1 MASNEDKLRSY
12 LKAVTADLQQTRQR
26 LQAMEQREQEPI
38 AVIGMACRYPGG
50 AVSPDA
56 LWELVATGRDAIGEF
71 PADRGWD
78 LEAVF
83 DADPDRAGTSYARR
97 GGFLYDLPE
106 FDAELFGVSPREAMA
121 MDPQQ
126 RVLLELA
133 WEALERAG
141 IAADRLRGS
150 ATGVFAG
157 ASATDYGPRLHE
169 ASDGAEGYVLT
180 GTTPSVVSG
189 RIAYTFG
196 FEGPA
201 LTVDTACSSSLVA
214 VHLAAR
220 ALRQGECGLALAG
233 GATVMSTPGMFVE
246 FSRQRGLASDG
257 RCKSFSDDA
266 DGTGWAEGAGL
277 LVLERLGDAVANGHP
292 VLAVI
297 RGSAV
302 NSDGASNGLTAP
314 NGPSQQ
320 RVIAQ
325 ALADARLTA
334 RQIDAVEA
342 HGTGTTLGDPIEAQA
357 LLATYGRE
365 HSAEQPL
372 WLGSVKSNIGHTQAA
387 AGVAGLIKMVQAM
400 RHGRLP
406 RTLHAE
412 RPSRHVDWTSGGV
425 ELLAEDT
432 AWPATNRPRR
442 AAVSAFGISGTNA
455 HVVLE
460 QAPPPVETGGAERGA
475 GPAEP
480 IDGRRAGGAAN
491 TIDGQRAGGA
501 RNTIDGQRAGGAT
514 RTIDGQHTGDPAN
527 TIDGQRAGG
536 ATKTTD
542 GQRTGNPANTTDGQR
557 TGNPANTTDGQRT
570 GNPANTTD
578 GQHTGNPA
586 HTVAQSASA
595 DAAPRPDEER
605 AARTALWVLSARSR
619 EALSTRAVELAE
631 TVRGASGVPVA
642 DVGWSLATTRAAFED
657 RAVVLG
663 AGRDEL
669 VEGLDALAVDGT
681 SPRLVRGKA
690 VAGAARPVFVF
701 SGQGSQWSGMAVGLW
716 DAEPVFAA
724 WMRRCGAALALHTGW
739 DLRTLLDAPADD
751 DCWGRDEVVQPLL
764 WAVMVSLAEL
774 WRHYGV
780 APAAVVGHSQGE
792 FAAAVVAGGLSL
804 EDGARLVAAR
814 SRVVG
819 ALSGSGAM
827 VSVALPAAE
836 VERQLVAYRGEL
848 GVAAVNGP
856 SATVVSGARGAVES
870 YLAHCAS
877 QGVRARPVPIAYA
890 SHSALVEPVRE
901 ELLRELSGITARAGA
916 VPFCSTVTGEP
927 LPTEELD
934 AAYWYRNLRSPVL
947 FAPAVRRLLDAG
959 HTVFL
964 EMSPHPVLAPAVE
977 ECLDASGTDGRALGT
992 LRRGEGGEPRFRQA
1006 LAEAYAAGVV
1016 PDWQALFPGARAVP
1030 LPTYPFR
1037 RRRYWLADRAGSSPE
1052 PARGR
1057 DGHKRFQDRDE
1068 RSRVRDDRFW
1078 DRDERFWKL
1087 DERFWKLV
1095 ERADTAA
1102 LRQELPGIGEDTLR
1116 EVAPALHAWR
1126 TRARADAAVG
1136 DLRHEVVWRPVT
1148 ERPAA
1153 GHPGHWLLVTAGAAA
1168 GERSARWTEA
1178 AHDVLAA
1185 RGARVTVVD
1194 LAGLGPDDRAVIA
1207 RRLAR
1212 ASAGGPV
1219 EGVLSLMALDERPD
1233 PVHGALPSG
1242 AATLLGLVQ
1251 ALAELAELGTDL
1263 PLWSLTCAAVNAV
1276 DGDALLHPVQAQTW
1290 GLGRVVALEQPRLWG
1305 GLVDLPPDPGVQEW
1319 RRLCGVLTGSA
1330 GDEDQLAIRP
1340 GGVRVRRLVPAPL
1353 PAGGAV
1359 WRPGGTVVVTGGSGA
1374 LAPHLARWL
1383 ADAGAEHVV
1392 LASRRGP
1399 DAPGHA
1405 ALCAELA
1412 GRGTRVTAL
1421 SCDITD
1427 RESVRALL
1435 REATAAGGGPVRAV
1449 LHAATATRLGPLVA
1463 TGAAELAQVLA
1474 AKTLGAVHLAEL
1486 TDTDDAP
1493 ELVFFSSIAA
1503 VWGSGEH
1510 GAYAAANAFL
1520 DAYAEQLRRRGR
1532 RVTAVAFG
1540 AWRSDEL
1547 PAELDEAQLERQGL
1561 PLLEPGLALSGLGRE
1576 LAAGGGR
1583 PVALV
1588 DVRWETFAPVFASAR
1603 PRPLFD
1609 EVPAVRGALE
1619 RAARARVAD
1628 AGVDGGA
1635 DAGASGERLRR
1646 LARLPEAARAREVL
1660 DVVTAEVS
1668 AVLGHS
1674 GADRPAPDRTFKE
1687 LGFDSLLA
1695 VALRNRLRAA
1705 TGLPLP
1711 VTLVFDHPSPK
1722 ALARFLT
1729 DGLGADDTSAP
1740 AGSVHE
1746 ELDRLAGVL
1755 ESVPVAAPER
1765 TAVRERLLALADA
1778 LAPLPGG
1785 GGPDGADA
1793 DLDEVSTDDLLKIID
1808 QEFGTDGIGVD

>member
-1 MASNEDKLRSY
+1 MASNEEKLRSY

-26 LQAMEQREQEPI
+26 LQAVEQREHEPI

-126 RVLLELA
+126 RLLLELA

-169 ASDGAEGYVLT
+169 ADDGAEGYVLT

-189 RIAYTFG
+189 RIAYTLG
-196 FEGPA
+196 LEGPA

-220 ALRQGECGLALAG
+220 ALRLGECGLALAG

-246 FSRQRGLASDG
+246 FSRQRGLAADG

-277 LVLERLGDAVANGHP
+277 LVLERLADAEANGHP

-320 RVIAQ
+320 RVITQ

-365 HSAEQPL
+365 HTAEQPL

-387 AGVAGLIKMVQAM
+387 AGVAGIIKMVQAM
-400 RHGRLP
+400 RYGRLP

-412 RPSRHVDWTSGGV
+412 RPSRHVDWASGGV
-425 ELLAEDT
+425 ALLAGDT
-432 AWPATNRPRR
+432 PWPTADRPRR

-455 HVVLE
+455 HIVLE
-460 QAPPPVETGGAERGA
+460 QAPVGQASAGQRANPAGAPARPAPAES
-475 GPAEP
+475 GPAEA
-480 IDGRRAGGAAN
+480 GRHA
-491 TIDGQRAGGA
+491 
-501 RNTIDGQRAGGAT
+501 
-514 RTIDGQHTGDPAN
+514 
-527 TIDGQRAGG
+527 
-536 ATKTTD
+536 
-542 GQRTGNPANTTDGQR
+542 
-557 TGNPANTTDGQRT
+557 
-570 GNPANTTD
+570 
-578 GQHTGNPA
+578 
-586 HTVAQSASA
+586 
-595 DAAPRPDEER
+595 DEER
-605 AARTALWVLSARSR
+605 GSRRTALWVLSARSQ
-619 EALSTRAVELAE
+619 EALRARAGDLGDA
-631 TVRGASGVPVA
+631 VRGVSGVRA
-642 DVGWSLATTRAAFED
+642 GDVGWSLATTRAAFEE

-663 AGRDEL
+663 AGVDDL
-669 VEGLDALAVDGT
+669 VAGLDALAVDGT
-681 SPRLVRGKA
+681 SPRLVRGRA
-690 VAGAARPVFVF
+690 VPGAARPVFVF
-701 SGQGSQWSGMAVGLW
+701 SGQGSQWPGMAVALC
-716 DAEPVFAA
+716 DEEPVFDA
-724 WMRRCGAALALHTGW
+724 WLRRCGEALAPHTGW
-739 DLRTLLDAPADD
+739 ELRDMLEAPADD
-751 DCWGRDEVVQPLL
+751 ARWDRDDVVQPLL

-774 WRHYGV
+774 WRHHGV

-792 FAAAVVAGGLSL
+792 FAAAVAAGALSL

-819 ALSGSGAM
+819 ALSGRGSMA
-827 VSVALPAAE
+827 SVALPAE
-836 VERQLVAYRGEL
+836 ETERQLEAWHDEI

-856 SATVVSGARGAVES
+856 SATVIAGDSDAVAAYLGQCAR
-870 YLAHCAS
+870 
-877 QGVRARPVPIAYA
+877 QGVRTRPVPIAYA

-901 ELLRELSGITARAGA
+901 ELLRELSGVTARAGA
-916 VPFCSTVTGEP
+916 VPFCSTVTGEM
-927 LPTEELD
+927 LPTETLD
-934 AAYWYRNLRSPVL
+934 AGYWYRNLRSPVL
-947 FAPAVRRLLDAG
+947 FARAVERLMDAG

-977 ECLDASGTDGRALGT
+977 ECLDAAGTDGRALGT

-1016 PDWQALFPGARAVP
+1016 PDWQALFPGARTVP

-1037 RRRYWLADRAGSSPE
+1037 RRRYWLADRAGVAP
-1052 PARGR
+1052 G
-1057 DGHKRFQDRDE
+1057 QDRGHDG
-1068 RSRVRDDRFW
+1068 
-1078 DRDERFWKL
+1078 DERFWG
-1087 DERFWKLV
+1087 LV
-1095 ERADTAA
+1095 ERADAAA
-1102 LRQELPGIGEDTLR
+1102 LGRELPGVGEDALR
-1116 EVAPALHAWR
+1116 EVVPALHEWR
-1126 TRARADAAVG
+1126 TRSRVDAALAG
-1136 DLRHEVVWRPVT
+1136 RRYEVVWRPVT
-1148 ERPAA
+1148 ERPAPGPA
-1153 GHPGHWLLVTAGAAA
+1153 GHWLLVTPGASGALSAGWA
-1168 GERSARWTEA
+1168 EA
-1178 AHDVLAA
+1178 ALGALAA
-1185 RGARVTVVD
+1185 RGTRVTVVE
-1194 LAGLGPDDRAVIA
+1194 LTGAGPEDRAGIA
-1207 RRLAR
+1207 ERVAK
-1212 ASAGGPV
+1212 ASADGPLD
-1219 EGVLSLMALDERPD
+1219 GVLSLLALDERPHPAHD
-1233 PVHGALPSG
+1233 ALPSG
-1242 AATLLGLVQ
+1242 VAALLGLVQ
-1251 ALAELAELGTDL
+1251 ALADLGTRV
-1263 PLWSLTCAAVNAV
+1263 PLWSLTCGAVSAF
-1276 DGDALLHPVQAQTW
+1276 DGDPLLHPGQAQVW
-1290 GLGRVVALEQPRLWG
+1290 GLGRVVALEQPQVWG
-1305 GLVDLPPDPGVQEW
+1305 GLIDLPPEPGAAEW
-1319 RRLCGVLTGSA
+1319 QRLCAVLA
-1330 GDEDQLAIRP
+1330 GGAGAEDQLAIRP
-1340 GGVRVRRLVPAPL
+1340 GGARVRRLVPAPV
-1353 PAGGAV
+1353 PPGGPV

-1383 ADAGAEHVV
+1383 TDGGAEHVV

-1405 ALCAELA
+1405 ALAAELA
-1412 GRGTRVTAL
+1412 HRGSRVTAL

-1435 REATAAGGGPVRAV
+1435 REAARGGGPVRAV
-1449 LHAATATRLGPLVA
+1449 VHAATATRLAPLTA
-1463 TGAAELAQVLA
+1463 TGAAELADVLA

-1486 TDTDDAP
+1486 TDPADPP

-1520 DAYAEQLRRRGR
+1520 DAYAEQLRQRGR
-1532 RVTAVAFG
+1532 AATAVAFG

-1547 PAELDEAQLERQGL
+1547 PAELDEEQLERQGL
-1561 PLLEPGLALSGLGRE
+1561 PLLEPRLALAGLGRE

-1603 PRPLFD
+1603 PRPLLD
-1609 EVPAVRGALE
+1609 EIPAARGALG
-1619 RAARARVAD
+1619 RGAHPD
-1628 AGVDGGA
+1628 AGGTSPD
-1635 DAGASGERLRR
+1635 GERLRR
-1646 LARLPEAARAREVL
+1646 LTRLPEAARAREVL
-1660 DVVTAEVS
+1660 DVVTEEVS

-1674 GADRPAPDRTFKE
+1674 PADRPAPGRTFKE
-1687 LGFDSLLA
+1687 LGFDSLTA

-1711 VTLVFDHPSPK
+1711 VTLVFDHPSPQ

-1729 DGLGADDTSAP
+1729 GRLGEDGSTAP

-1746 ELDRLAGVL
+1746 ELDRLTAAL
-1755 ESVPVAAPER
+1755 EAAPVEAGER
-1765 TAVRERLLALADA
+1765 TAVRDRLLALADA
-1778 LAPLPGG
+1778 LAPQPPGG
-1785 GGPDGADA
+1785 GRGDADA

-1808 QEFGTDGIGVD
+1808 HEFGTDGIGVD

>member
-1 MASNEDKLRSY
+1 MASNEEKLRSY

-26 LQAMEQREQEPI
+26 LQAMEQREHEPI

-56 LWELVATGRDAIGEF
+56 LWELVATGGDAIGEF

-126 RVLLELA
+126 RLLLELA

-150 ATGVFAG
+150 GTGVFAG

-169 ASDGAEGYVLT
+169 ADDGAEGYVLT

-189 RIAYTFG
+189 RIAYTLG
-196 FEGPA
+196 LEGPA

-220 ALRQGECGLALAG
+220 ALRLGECGLALAG

-246 FSRQRGLASDG
+246 FSRQRGLAADG

-277 LVLERLGDAVANGHP
+277 LVLERLADAQANGHP

-357 LLATYGRE
+357 LLATYGSE
-365 HSAEQPL
+365 HTAEQPL

-387 AGVAGLIKMVQAM
+387 AGVAGVIKMVQAM

-412 RPSRHVDWTSGGV
+412 RPSRHVDWASGGV
-425 ELLAEDT
+425 ALLADDT
-432 AWPATNRPRR
+432 PWPTADRPRR

-460 QAPPPVETGGAERGA
+460 QAPLEQRGN
-475 GPAEP
+475 PAE
-480 IDGRRAGGAAN
+480 AAAQPPSAEPEA
-491 TIDGQRAGGA
+491 GQRA
-501 RNTIDGQRAGGAT
+501 DE
-514 RTIDGQHTGDPAN
+514 
-527 TIDGQRAGG
+527 
-536 ATKTTD
+536 
-542 GQRTGNPANTTDGQR
+542 
-557 TGNPANTTDGQRT
+557 
-570 GNPANTTD
+570 
-578 GQHTGNPA
+578 
-586 HTVAQSASA
+586 AQGS
-595 DAAPRPDEER
+595 
-605 AARTALWVLSARSR
+605 RTALWVLSARSE
-619 EALSTRAVELAE
+619 EALRARAGDLADA
-631 TVRGASGVPVA
+631 VRGGYGGEVG
-642 DVGWSLATTRAAFED
+642 DVGWSLATTRAAFAE

-663 AGRDEL
+663 VGVDDL
-669 VEGLDALAVDGT
+669 VAGLDALAVDGT
-681 SPRLVRGKA
+681 SPRLVRGRA
-690 VAGAARPVFVF
+690 VPGAARPVFVF
-701 SGQGSQWSGMAVGLW
+701 SGQGSQWSGMAVALW
-716 DAEPVFAA
+716 DEEPVFAA
-724 WMRRCGAALALHTGW
+724 WMRRCGEALAPHTGW
-739 DLRTLLDAPADD
+739 ELRSMLEAPADD
-751 DCWGRDEVVQPLL
+751 ACWGRDDVVQPLL

-774 WRHYGV
+774 WRHHGV

-792 FAAAVVAGGLSL
+792 FAAAVAAGALSL

-819 ALSGSGAM
+819 ALSGRGSMA
-827 VSVALPAAE
+827 SVALPAEEA
-836 VERQLVAYRGEL
+836 ERQLDAWEGDI

-856 SATVVSGARGAVES
+856 SATVIAGDSDAVAA
-870 YLAHCAS
+870 YLAHCAR
-877 QGVRARPVPIAYA
+877 QGVRTRPVPIAYA

-901 ELLRELSGITARAGA
+901 ELLRELSGVTARAGA
-916 VPFCSTVTGEP
+916 VPFCSTVTGEL
-927 LPTEELD
+927 LPTETLD
-934 AAYWYRNLRSPVL
+934 ADYWYRNLRAPVL
-947 FAPAVRRLLDAG
+947 FARAVERLMDAG

-977 ECLDASGTDGRALGT
+977 ECLDAAGTDGRALGT

-1016 PDWQALFPGARAVP
+1016 PDWRSLFPGARAVP

-1037 RRRYWLADRAGSSPE
+1037 RRRYWLADRAGVGP
-1052 PARGR
+1052 G
-1057 DGHKRFQDRDE
+1057 QDRGHDG
-1068 RSRVRDDRFW
+1068 
-1078 DRDERFWKL
+1078 DERFWS
-1087 DERFWKLV
+1087 LV
-1095 ERADTAA
+1095 ERADAAA
-1102 LRQELPGIGEDTLR
+1102 LGRELPGVGEDALR
-1116 EVAPALHAWR
+1116 EVVPALHEWR
-1126 TRARADAAVG
+1126 TRSRVDAALTG
-1136 DLRHEVVWRPVT
+1136 RRYEVVWRPVT
-1148 ERPAA
+1148 ERPVPGPA
-1153 GHPGHWLLVTAGAAA
+1153 GHWLLVTPGAS
-1168 GERSARWTEA
+1168 GERSADWAEA
-1178 AHDVLAA
+1178 ALGALAA
-1185 RGARVTVVD
+1185 RGARVTV
-1194 LAGLGPDDRAVIA
+1194 LELTGAGPEDRAGIA
-1207 RRLAR
+1207 ERVAE

-1219 EGVLSLMALDERPD
+1219 DGVLSLLALDERPH
-1233 PVHGALPSG
+1233 PAHGALPSG
-1242 AATLLGLVQ
+1242 VAALLGLVQ
-1251 ALAELAELGTDL
+1251 ALADLGTRV
-1263 PLWSLTCAAVNAV
+1263 PLWSLTCGAVSAF
-1276 DGDALLHPVQAQTW
+1276 DGDPLLHPVQAQVW
-1290 GLGRVVALEQPRLWG
+1290 GLGRVVALEQPQVWG
-1305 GLVDLPPDPGVQEW
+1305 GLIDLPREPGAEEW
-1319 RRLCGVLTGSA
+1319 RRLCAVLA
-1330 GDEDQLAIRP
+1330 GGAGEEDQLAIRP
-1340 GGVRVRRLVPAPL
+1340 GGARVRRLVPAPV
-1353 PAGGAV
+1353 PAGGPV
-1359 WRPGGTVVVTGGSGA
+1359 WRPGGTVGVTGGSGA

-1383 ADAGAEHVV
+1383 ADGGAEHVV
-1392 LASRRGP
+1392 LVSRRGP

-1405 ALCAELA
+1405 ALSAELA
-1412 GRGTRVTAL
+1412 GRGTGVTAL

-1435 REATAAGGGPVRAV
+1435 REAARLGGPVRAV
-1449 LHAATATRLGPLVA
+1449 VHAATATRLAPLTA
-1463 TGAAELAQVLA
+1463 TGAAELADVLG
-1474 AKTLGAVHLAEL
+1474 AKALGAVHLAEL
-1486 TDTDDAP
+1486 AGPDDPP

-1520 DAYAEQLRRRGR
+1520 DAYAEQLRQRGR
-1532 RVTAVAFG
+1532 AATAVAFG

-1547 PAELDEAQLERQGL
+1547 PAELDEEQLERQGL
-1561 PLLEPGLALSGLGRE
+1561 PLLEPRLALAGLGRE

-1603 PRPLFD
+1603 PRPLLD
-1609 EVPAVRGALE
+1609 EIPAVRGALE
-1619 RAARARVAD
+1619 RGAPPD
-1628 AGVDGGA
+1628 AGGTSA
-1635 DAGASGERLRR
+1635 DGERLRR

-1674 GADRPAPDRTFKE
+1674 PADRPAPGRTFKE
-1687 LGFDSLLA
+1687 LGFDSLTA

-1711 VTLVFDHPSPK
+1711 VTLVFDHPSPQ

-1729 DGLGADDTSAP
+1729 GRLGEDGSGAP

-1746 ELDRLAGVL
+1746 QLDGLTAAL
-1755 ESVPVAAPER
+1755 EAAPVEAGER
-1765 TAVRERLLALADA
+1765 TAVRDRLLALADA
-1778 LAPLPGG
+1778 LAPPPPGG
-1785 GGPDGADA
+1785 GPGDADA

-1808 QEFGTDGIGVD
+1808 HEFGTDGIGVD

>member
-12 LKAVTADLQQTRQR
+12 LKAVTTDLQQTRQR
-26 LQAMEQREQEPI
+26 LQAMEQREHEPI

-50 AVSPDA
+50 AVSPEA
-56 LWELVATGRDAIGEF
+56 LWELVAAGRDAIGEF

-126 RVLLELA
+126 RLLLELA

-169 ASDGAEGYVLT
+169 ASGGAEGYVLT

-189 RIAYTFG
+189 RIAYTLG
-196 FEGPA
+196 LEGPA

-214 VHLAAR
+214 VHLAAQ
-220 ALRQGECGLALAG
+220 ALRRGECGLALAG

-277 LVLERLGDAVANGHP
+277 LVLERLGDAVAQGHP

-325 ALADARLTA
+325 ALADAHLTA

-342 HGTGTTLGDPIEAQA
+342 HGTGTALGDPIEAQA
-357 LLATYGRE
+357 LLAAYGPE

-387 AGVAGLIKMVQAM
+387 AGVAGIIKMVQAM

-425 ELLAEDT
+425 ALLAADT
-432 AWPATNRPRR
+432 AWPEADRPRR

-460 QAPPPVETGGAERGA
+460 QAPRPVEAEGGERGVS
-475 GPAEP
+475 PAEP
-480 IDGRRAGGAAN
+480 IDE
-491 TIDGQRAGGA
+491 QRAGEA
-501 RNTIDGQRAGGAT
+501 GQ
-514 RTIDGQHTGDPAN
+514 
-527 TIDGQRAGG
+527 
-536 ATKTTD
+536 
-542 GQRTGNPANTTDGQR
+542 
-557 TGNPANTTDGQRT
+557 
-570 GNPANTTD
+570 
-578 GQHTGNPA
+578 
-586 HTVAQSASA
+586 
-595 DAAPRPDEER
+595 AAPRPVAAKNGRLPDEEDR
-605 AARTALWVLSARSR
+605 APRTGLWVLSARSQ
-619 EALSTRAVELAE
+619 EALRARAVELGD
-631 TVRGASGVPVA
+631 TVRGVSGVPVA
-642 DVGWSLATTRAAFED
+642 DVGWSLATTRASFED

-663 AGRDEL
+663 ADRDEL
-669 VEGLDALAVDGT
+669 VEGLDALAVGGT
-681 SPRLVRGKA
+681 SPRLVRGRA

-701 SGQGSQWSGMAVGLW
+701 SGQGSQWSGMALALW

-724 WMRRCGAALALHTGW
+724 WMRRCGEALAPHTGW
-739 DLRTLLDAPADD
+739 ELRSMLDAPADD
-751 DCWGRDEVVQPLL
+751 ACWGRDDVVQPLL

-774 WRHYGV
+774 WRHHGV

-792 FAAAVVAGGLSL
+792 FAAAVAAGALSL

-819 ALSGSGAM
+819 ALSGRGAM
-827 VSVALPAAE
+827 ASVALPVAE
-836 VERQLVAYRGEL
+836 VERQLAEQGGEI

-856 SATVVSGARGAVES
+856 SATVVAGASDAVEA
-870 YLAHCAS
+870 YVAHCAR
-877 QGVRARPVPIAYA
+877 QGVRARAVPIAYA

-901 ELLRELSGITARAGA
+901 DMLRELSGVSARAGS
-916 VPFCSTVTGEP
+916 VPLFSTVTGE
-927 LPTEELD
+927 LLSTETLD

-947 FAPAVRRLLDAG
+947 FARAVERLLDAG

-964 EMSPHPVLAPAVE
+964 EMSPHPVLSQAVE
-977 ECLDASGTDGRALGT
+977 ECLDATGTDGRALGT

-1016 PDWQALFPGARAVP
+1016 PDWQAVFPGARAVP

-1037 RRRYWLADRAGSSPE
+1037 RRRYWLADRAESAPGPT
-1052 PARGR
+1052 RGH
-1057 DGHKRFQDRDE
+1057 DG
-1068 RSRVRDDRFW
+1068 
-1078 DRDERFWKL
+1078 DERFW
-1087 DERFWKLV
+1087 DLV
-1095 ERADTAA
+1095 ERADAAA
-1102 LRQELPGIGEDTLR
+1102 LRRELPGVGEDALR
-1116 EVAPALHAWR
+1116 EVVPALHEWR
-1126 TRARADAAVG
+1126 GRTRADAALA
-1136 DLRHEVVWRPVT
+1136 DLRYEVVWRPVA

-1153 GHPGHWLLVTAGAAA
+1153 GCTGHWLLVTPGAPS
-1168 GERSARWTEA
+1168 GQRSADWAEA
-1178 AHDVLAA
+1178 AHDALAA
-1185 RGARVTVVD
+1185 RGARVTE
-1194 LAGLGPDDRAVIA
+1194 LELTGLGPDDRAAIA
-1207 RRLAR
+1207 RRVAE

-1219 EGVLSLMALDERPD
+1219 EGVLSLLALDERPH
-1233 PVHGALPSG
+1233 PAHGALPSG
-1242 AATLLGLVQ
+1242 VAGLLGLVQ
-1251 ALAELAELGTDL
+1251 ALADLGTDV
-1263 PLWSLTCAAVNAV
+1263 PLWSLTRAAVSAF
-1276 DGDALLHPVQAQTW
+1276 DGDPLLHPVQAQTW
-1290 GLGRVVALEQPRLWG
+1290 GLGRVVALEQPRMWG
-1305 GLVDLPPDPGVQEW
+1305 GLIDLPPDPGAEEW
-1319 RRLCGVLTGSA
+1319 QRLCTVLSGGA
-1330 GDEDQLAIRP
+1330 GEEDQLAIRP
-1340 GGVRVRRLVPAPL
+1340 GGVRVRRLVPAPV
-1353 PAGGAV
+1353 PAGGPV
-1359 WRPGGTVVVTGGSGA
+1359 WRPGGTVVVTGGSGT

-1383 ADAGAEHVV
+1383 ADSGAEHVV

-1399 DAPGHA
+1399 DAPCHA
-1405 ALCAELA
+1405 ALAAELA
-1412 GRGTRVTAL
+1412 AHGARVTAL

-1435 REATAAGGGPVRAV
+1435 REAAALGGGPVRAV
-1449 LHAATATRLGPLVA
+1449 VHAATATRLAPLSA
-1463 TGAAELAQVLA
+1463 TGTAELADVLA
-1474 AKTLGAVHLAEL
+1474 AKTLGAVHLAEAA
-1486 TDTDDAP
+1486 DADGPP

-1510 GAYAAANAFL
+1510 GAYGAANAFL
-1520 DAYAEQLRRRGR
+1520 DAYAEQLRQRGR
-1532 RVTAVAFG
+1532 TATAVAFG

-1547 PAELDEAQLERQGL
+1547 PEELDEAQLERQGL
-1561 PLLEPGLALSGLGRE
+1561 PLLEPRLALAGLGRE

-1588 DVRWETFAPVFASAR
+1588 DVRWKTFAPVFASAR
-1603 PRPLFD
+1603 PRPLLD
-1609 EVPAVRGALE
+1609 EIPAVRGALE
-1619 RAARARVAD
+1619 RAAHPEAAGG
-1628 AGVDGGA
+1628 GVDA
-1635 DAGASGERLRR
+1635 ERLRR

-1674 GADRPAPDRTFKE
+1674 PGDRPSPDRTFKE
-1687 LGFDSLLA
+1687 LGFDSLTA

-1705 TGLPLP
+1705 TGLALP
-1711 VTLVFDHPSPK
+1711 VTLVFDHPSPQ

-1729 DGLGADDTSAP
+1729 GRLGEDGASAP

-1746 ELDRLAGVL
+1746 ELNRLTAAL
-1755 ESVPVAAPER
+1755 EAAPVADGER
-1765 TAVRERLLALADA
+1765 TAVRDRLLALADT
-1778 LAPLPGG
+1778 LAPLPFG
-1785 GGPDGADA
+1785 GGPGGVDA

-1808 QEFGTDGIGVD
+1808 HEFGADGIGVD

>member
-26 LQAMEQREQEPI
+26 LQAMEQREHEPI

-56 LWELVATGRDAIGEF
+56 LWELVATGRDTIGEF

-78 LEAVF
+78 LRAMF

-126 RVLLELA
+126 RLLLELA

-141 IAADRLRGS
+141 LAADRLRGS

-157 ASATDYGPRLHE
+157 ASAADYGPRLHE
-169 ASDGAEGYVLT
+169 ASGGAEGYVLT

-189 RIAYTFG
+189 RIAYTLG
-196 FEGPA
+196 LEGPA

-220 ALRQGECGLALAG
+220 ALRRGECGLALAG

-277 LVLERLGDAVANGHP
+277 LVLERLGDAQANGHP

-357 LLATYGRE
+357 LLATYGRA

-387 AGVAGLIKMVQAM
+387 AGVAGIIKMVQAL
-400 RHGRLP
+400 RYGRLP

-425 ELLAEDT
+425 ALLADDT
-432 AWPATNRPRR
+432 PWPATDRPRR

-460 QAPPPVETGGAERGA
+460 QAPRPVDPEGDGHAA
-475 GPAEP
+475 SPAEP
-480 IDGRRAGGAAN
+480 V
-491 TIDGQRAGGA
+491 DGQRARATAGQAA
-501 RNTIDGQRAGGAT
+501 RPASAEPGRRADA
-514 RTIDGQHTGDPAN
+514 DPA
-527 TIDGQRAGG
+527 
-536 ATKTTD
+536 
-542 GQRTGNPANTTDGQR
+542 P
-557 TGNPANTTDGQRT
+557 
-570 GNPANTTD
+570 
-578 GQHTGNPA
+578 
-586 HTVAQSASA
+586 
-595 DAAPRPDEER
+595 
-605 AARTALWVLSARSR
+605 RTALWVLSARSQ
-619 EALSTRAVELAE
+619 EALRARAVELADA
-631 TVRGASGVPVA
+631 VRGASGPAVA

-663 AGRDEL
+663 AGRGDL

-681 SPRLVRGKA
+681 SPRLVRGRA

-701 SGQGSQWSGMAVGLW
+701 SGQGSQWSGMAVALW
-716 DAEPVFAA
+716 EAEPVFAS
-724 WMRRCGAALALHTGW
+724 WMRRCGEALAPHTGW
-739 DLRTLLDAPADD
+739 ELRSMLDTPADD
-751 DCWGRDEVVQPLL
+751 ARWGRDDVVQPLL

-774 WRHYGV
+774 WRHHGV
-780 APAAVVGHSQGE
+780 EPAAVVGHSQGE
-792 FAAAVVAGGLSL
+792 FAAAVAAGALSL

-814 SRVVG
+814 GRVVG
-819 ALSGSGAM
+819 SLAGRGAM
-827 VSVALPAAE
+827 ASVALPAAE
-836 VERQLVAYRGEL
+836 VEGQLAERGGEI

-856 SATVVSGARGAVES
+856 SATVIAGACDAVED
-870 YLAHCAS
+870 YLAHCAR
-877 QGVRARPVPIAYA
+877 QGVRARRVPIAYA

-901 ELLRELSGITARAGA
+901 ELLRELSGVTARAGS
-916 VPFCSTVTGEP
+916 VPFCSTVTGDL
-927 LPTEELD
+927 LPTETLD

-947 FAPAVRRLLDAG
+947 FARAVERLLDAG

-977 ECLDASGTDGRALGT
+977 ECLDAAGTDGRALGT

-1006 LAEAYAAGVV
+1006 LAEAWTAGVV
-1016 PDWQALFPGARAVP
+1016 PDWRTLFPAARTVP
-1030 LPTYPFR
+1030 VPTYPFR
-1037 RRRYWLADRAGSSPE
+1037 RRRYWLADRVEGGPR
-1052 PARGR
+1052 PDRGHDDARLW
-1057 DGHKRFQDRDE
+1057 E
-1068 RSRVRDDRFW
+1068 
-1078 DRDERFWKL
+1078 
-1087 DERFWKLV
+1087 LV
-1095 ERADTAA
+1095 
-1102 LRQELPGIGEDTLR
+1102 
-1116 EVAPALHAWR
+1116 
-1126 TRARADAAVG
+1126 ARADAAALRRELPGVG
-1136 DLRHEVVWRPVT
+1136 EQALSEVVPALREWRARTRADDALAELRHEVVWRPVT
-1148 ERPAA
+1148 ERPVPGPA
-1153 GHPGHWLLVTAGAAA
+1153 GHWLLVTPGAPA
-1168 GERSARWTEA
+1168 GERAAGWAEA
-1178 AHDVLAA
+1178 ARAALTA
-1185 RGARVTVVD
+1185 RGARVTVVE
-1194 LAGLGPDDRAVIA
+1194 LTGLGPDDRAAIA
-1207 RRLAR
+1207 RRVAR
-1212 ASAGGPV
+1212 VSADGPV
-1219 EGVLSLMALDERPD
+1219 EGILSLLALAERPH
-1233 PVHGALPSG
+1233 PAHGALPSG
-1242 AATLLGLVQ
+1242 VAGLLGLVQ
-1251 ALAELAELGTDL
+1251 ALADLASSV
-1263 PLWSLTCAAVNAV
+1263 PLWSLTCAAVSAF
-1276 DGDALLHPVQAQTW
+1276 DGDPLLHPVQAQTW
-1290 GLGRVVALEQPRLWG
+1290 GLGRVVALEQPQVWG
-1305 GLVDLPPDPGVQEW
+1305 GLIDLPPEPGAEEW
-1319 RRLCGVLTGSA
+1319 QGLCTVLA
-1330 GDEDQLAIRP
+1330 GGAGAEDQLAIRP
-1340 GGVRVRRLVPAPL
+1340 GGTRVRRLVPAPV
-1353 PAGGAV
+1353 PAGGPV

-1383 ADAGAEHVV
+1383 ADGGAEHVV

-1405 ALCAELA
+1405 PLDHELA
-1412 GRGTRVTAL
+1412 AHGTRVTAL
-1421 SCDITD
+1421 SCDVTD

-1435 REATAAGGGPVRAV
+1435 REAAELGGPVRAV
-1449 LHAATATRLGPLVA
+1449 VHAATATRLARLTD
-1463 TGAAELAQVLA
+1463 TGAAELADVLA

-1486 TDTDDAP
+1486 SDQDSP
-1493 ELVFFSSIAA
+1493 PQLVFFSSIAA

-1520 DAYAEQLRRRGR
+1520 DAYAERLRQRGR
-1532 RVTAVAFG
+1532 AATAVAFG

-1547 PAELDEAQLERQGL
+1547 PEELNEVQLERQGL
-1561 PLLEPGLALSGLGRE
+1561 PLLEPGLALAGLGRE

-1603 PRPLFD
+1603 PRPLLD
-1609 EVPAVRGALE
+1609 GIPAVRAALE
-1619 RAARARVAD
+1619 RAAHPWTVA
-1628 AGVDGGA
+1628 ADGGE
-1635 DAGASGERLRR
+1635 ERVRR

-1674 GADRPAPDRTFKE
+1674 PADRPAADRTFKE
-1687 LGFDSLLA
+1687 LGFDSLTA
-1695 VALRNRLRAA
+1695 VGLRNRLRAA

-1711 VTLVFDHPSPK
+1711 VTLVFDHPSPR

-1729 DGLGADDTSAP
+1729 GRLGEDGGRPP

-1746 ELDRLAGVL
+1746 ELDRLTAAL
-1755 ESVPVAAPER
+1755 EGAPVAAGDR
-1765 TAVRERLLALADA
+1765 TAVRDRLLALADT
-1778 LAPLPGG
+1778 LAPPSPGG
-1785 GGPDGADA
+1785 SPGGADA

-1808 QEFGTDGIGVD
+1808 HEFGTDGIGVD